1 MLEAIIILL
10 LILAN
15 GVFATAEI
23 AVVSAN
29 RMRLARMA
37 AEGNAGAGVA
47 DALAATP
54 NRFLSTVQVGIT
66 MVGVLSG
73 AFGGAALA
81 EPLAEAIAR
90 VDALRPIAP
99 TLGLILVVLAITYLS
114 LVIGE
119 LVPKR
124 IALNA
129 PEQLAAR
136 LAPLM
141 AGLSRVASPLVRLLS
156 LSTEGVLRLLRV
168 RPSAEG
174 AVGEEDIHMM
184 VEEGIRAGTVEPAE
198 REIIQQAFWLG
209 ERRVNAILT
218 PRHQVAWIDLEDPAS
233 LVSELTAERP
243 HARYLVCRGDL
254 DTIVGFVHS
263 RDLLVTCL
271 RGEALDLESV
281 LASPLFVPETM
292 PALTLLDQ
300 FKTTGIHFAV
310 VLDEYGGV
318 EGIVTLGD
326 LLEELVGDVPEVSE
340 LAAPPVRKLSEGGWS
355 VDGMVEL
362 EELADLLGVPAFP
375 GSVEDIAVEDGRT
388 QVAVRTIG
396 GFVTARL
403 GRVARVGDVVSFA
416 GHRFQVTAMDRLRVA
431 RVRVSAP
438 AAQGG
443 SRLRRPG
450 GGSPAA

>member
-1 MLEAIIILL
+1 MIEPLLIFL

-23 AVVSAN
+23 AVVSSN

-37 AEGNAGAGVA
+37 AEGNAGAGAAVR
-47 DALAATP
+47 LAATP

-66 MVGVLSG
+66 MVGVFSG

-81 EPLAEAIAR
+81 KPVATAIAR
-90 VDALRPIAP
+90 VEVLRPIAP
-99 TLGLILVVLAITYLS
+99 TLGLVLVVLAITYLS
-114 LVIGE
+114 LVVGE

-129 PEQLAAR
+129 PEKLAAR

-141 AGLSRVASPLVRLLS
+141 VGLSRVAAPLVHLLS
-156 LSTEGVLRLLRV
+156 LSTEGVLRILRV
-168 RPSAEG
+168 RPSAET
-174 AVGEEDIHMM
+174 AIGEEDIHMM
-184 VEEGIRAGTVEPAE
+184 VEQGIRAGTVEPAE

-218 PRHQVAWIDLEDPAS
+218 PRHQIAWIDLEEPEAM
-233 LVSELTAERP
+233 VTELTAERP

-254 DTIVGFVHS
+254 DTVAGFVHS

-271 RGEALDLESV
+271 RGEALDLERV
-281 LASPLFVPETM
+281 MAAPLFVPETM

-300 FKTTGIHFAV
+300 FKTSGVHFAV

-326 LLEELVGDVPEVSE
+326 LLEELVGDVPEASE
-340 LAAPPVRKLSEGGWS
+340 LTSPPVRDLPGGGWS

-362 EELADLLGVPAFP
+362 EDLTDLLAAPAFP
-375 GSVEDIAVEDGRT
+375 GSVEDAALDGGRA
-388 QVAVRTIG
+388 QVSVRTLG

-403 GRVARVGDVVSFA
+403 GRVARVGDVVPFA
-416 GHRFQVTAMDRLRVA
+416 GYHFEVTAMDRLRVA
-431 RVRVSAP
+431 RVRVTSQ
-438 AAQGG
+438 AAQG
-443 SRLRRPG
+443 SRHLRRPG
-450 GGSPAA
+450 GGSSA

>member
-1 MLEAIIILL
+1 MLEALLIFL

-23 AVVSAN
+23 AVVSSN

-37 AEGNAGAGVA
+37 AEGNVGAATAERLV
-47 DALAATP
+47 ATP

-81 EPLAEAIAR
+81 EPLGAAIAR
-90 VDALRPIAP
+90 IEALRPIAP
-99 TLGLILVVLAITYLS
+99 TLGLVLVVLAITYLS

-141 AGLSRVASPLVRLLS
+141 AGLSHVAAPLVRLLS

-168 RPSAEG
+168 RPSEEA

-184 VEEGIRAGTVEPAE
+184 VEQGIRAGTVEPAE
-198 REIIQQAFWLG
+198 REIIRQAFWLG

-218 PRHQVAWIDLEDPAS
+218 PRHQIAWIDLDQPDAM
-233 LVSELTAERP
+233 VAELAAERP

-254 DTIVGFVHS
+254 DTVAGFVHS

-271 RGEALDLESV
+271 RGEPLDLEGV
-281 LASPLFVPETM
+281 LVTPLFVPETM
-292 PALTLLDQ
+292 PALTLLDR
-300 FKTTGIHFAV
+300 FKTSGVHFAV

-326 LLEELVGDVPEVSE
+326 LLEELVGDVPEASE
-340 LAAPPVRKLSEGGWS
+340 LASPPIRELPDGGWS

-362 EELADLLGVPAFP
+362 EDLADLLGTPAFP
-375 GSVEDIAVEDGRT
+375 GSVED
-388 QVAVRTIG
+388 VAVDAGRAQVSVRTLG
-396 GFVTARL
+396 GYVTARL
-403 GRVARVGDVVSFA
+403 GRVARVGDVVTFG
-416 GHRFQVTAMDRLRVA
+416 GHRFEVSGMDRLRVA
-431 RVRVSAP
+431 RVRVIPRAVQ
-438 AAQGG
+438 A
-443 SRLRRPG
+443 SRRPRRPG
-450 GGSPAA
+450 GGSRT

>member
-1 MLEAIIILL
+1 MIEALLIFL

-23 AVVSAN
+23 AVVSSN

-37 AEGNAGAGVA
+37 AEGNAGAATAEG
-47 DALAATP
+47 LAATP

-81 EPLAEAIAR
+81 EPVGAAIAR
-90 VDALRPIAP
+90 IELLRPVAP
-99 TLGLILVVLAITYLS
+99 TLGLVVVVLAITYLS
-114 LVIGE
+114 LVVGE

-141 AGLSRVASPLVRLLS
+141 SGLSRIAAPLVRLLS

-168 RPSAEG
+168 RPSEEA

-184 VEEGIRAGTVEPAE
+184 VEQGIRAGTVEPAE

-218 PRHQVAWIDLEDPAS
+218 PRHQVAWIDLEESDS
-233 LVSELTAERP
+233 LVTELTAERP

-254 DTIVGFVHS
+254 DTVAGFVHS

-271 RGEALDLESV
+271 RGETLDLESV
-281 LASPLFVPETM
+281 LATPLFVPETM

-300 FKTTGIHFAV
+300 FKTSGVHFAV

-340 LAAPPVRKLSEGGWS
+340 LSSPPVQDLPGGGWS

-362 EELADLLGVPAFP
+362 EELADLLGATAFP
-375 GSVEDIAVEDGRT
+375 GSVEDAALDVGRA
-388 QVAVRTIG
+388 QVSVRTLG

-403 GRVARVGDVVSFA
+403 GRVARVGDVVPFA
-416 GHRFQVTAMDRLRVA
+416 GYRFEVTAMDRLRVA
-431 RVRVSAP
+431 RVRVMAREPQDSR
-438 AAQGG
+438 
-443 SRLRRPG
+443 RLRRPG
-450 GGSPAA
+450 GGSPA